1 MGQGSPKRLPP
12 HFHYTE
18 VFTMSSIKN
27 TDKQYVANTYGR
39 FDLVLT
45 HGQGSTVYDEEGN
58 KYIDLATG
66 IAVNTF
72 GFADEGWVAAVTDQL
87 GKLQHTSNLYYHE
100 PGARLAEKLCT
111 RTGARSVFFSNSGA
125 EANECA
131 IKTARLWAAREKGSD
146 YYQIITLKNSFH
158 GRTITTLAATGQDP
172 FHTDFTPLTEGFL
185 YAEANNAASVEELL
199 KTHKCAAV
207 MAEPVQGE
215 GGVMPLTQD
224 FMEALRTLCD
234 EYNVLLILDE
244 VQTGNGR
251 SGHLYAFQ
259 GYGVTPDVMTTAKGL
274 GGGLPIGATL
284 FFEKSHG
291 TLKAG
296 QHGSTFGANPIS
308 CAAACHVLDR
318 IDDTLLSEV
327 KAKSEYIFSTL
338 SGRPGIKSVSGL
350 GLMIGIE
357 TEGDSGAILKACME
371 RGILPIKAKTKLRLL
386 PALNIPWDDLKA
398 AVDIIAEEAE
408 KAL

>member
-1 MGQGSPKRLPP
+1 
-12 HFHYTE
+12 
-18 VFTMSSIKN
+18 MSNIKN
-27 TDKQYVANTYGR
+27 ADKQYVANTYGR

-111 RTGARSVFFSNSGA
+111 RTGAKSVFFSNSGA

-158 GRTITTLAATGQDP
+158 GRTITTLAATGQDT

>member
-1 MGQGSPKRLPP
+1 
-12 HFHYTE
+12 
-18 VFTMSSIKN
+18 MSNIKN

-111 RTGARSVFFSNSGA
+111 RTGAKSVFFSNSGA

-158 GRTITTLAATGQDP
+158 GRTITTLAATGQDT

-357 TEGDSGAILKACME
+357 TEGDSGVILKACME

>member
-1 MGQGSPKRLPP
+1 
-12 HFHYTE
+12 
-18 VFTMSSIKN
+18 MSNVKN
-27 TDKQYVANTYGR
+27 TDRQYVANTYGR
-39 FDLVLT
+39 FDLVLS
-45 HGQGSTVYDEEGN
+45 HGEGSVVYDENGK

-72 GFADEGWVAAVTDQL
+72 GYSDAGWVAAVTEQL

-111 RTGARSVFFSNSGA
+111 RTGAKSVFFSNSGA

-146 YYQIITLKNSFH
+146 YYHIITLKNSFH
-158 GRTITTLAATGQDP
+158 GRTITTLAATGQDT
-172 FHTDFTPLTEGFL
+172 FHSDFTPLTEGFL
-185 YAEANNAASVEELL
+185 YAEANHAASVEELL

-207 MAEPVQGE
+207 LAEPVQGE
-215 GGVMPLTQD
+215 GGVMPLTEE
-224 FMEALRTLCD
+224 FMVRLRDLCD
-234 EYNVLLILDE
+234 RYNVLLMLDE

-251 SGHLYAFQ
+251 SGHLYAYQ
-259 GYGVTPDVMTTAKGL
+259 HYGVTPDVLTTAKGL

-291 TLKAG
+291 TLTAG
-296 QHGSTFGANPIS
+296 LHGSTFGANPIS

-318 IDDTLLSEV
+318 IDGDLLSEV
-327 KAKSEYIFSTL
+327 RAKSEYIFTTL
-338 SGRPGIKSVSGL
+338 AGKPGIKSVSGL

-357 TEGDSGAILKACME
+357 TEGDSGKILAACME
-371 RGILPIKAKTKLRLL
+371 RGILPIKAKSKIRLL
-386 PALNIPWDDLKA
+386 PALNIPWEDLKA
-398 AVDIIAEEAE
+398 AVAILAEEAA
-408 KAL
+408 KAAEAN

>member
-1 MGQGSPKRLPP
+1 
-12 HFHYTE
+12 
-18 VFTMSSIKN
+18 MSTIQN

-39 FDLVLT
+39 FDLVLS
-45 HGQGSTVYDEEGN
+45 HGEGSVVYDENGK

-72 GFADEGWVAAVTDQL
+72 GYSDPAWVAAVTEQL

-111 RTGARSVFFSNSGA
+111 RTGAQSVFFSNSGA

-131 IKTARLWAAREKGSD
+131 IKTARLWAARHKGAD
-146 YYQIITLKNSFH
+146 YYHVITLKNSFH
-158 GRTITTLAATGQDP
+158 GRTITTLAATGQDS

-185 YAEANNAASVEELL
+185 YAEANNLASVEELL
-199 KTHKCAAV
+199 KSHKCAAV

-215 GGVMPLTQD
+215 GGVMPLTQA
-224 FMEALRTLCD
+224 FMEGLRELCD
-234 EYNVLLILDE
+234 RYETLLILDE

-259 GYGVTPDVMTTAKGL
+259 HYGVTPDVMSTAKGL
-274 GGGLPIGATL
+274 GGGLPIGTTL
-284 FFEKSHG
+284 FFGKAHG
-291 TLKAG
+291 TLTAG
-296 QHGSTFGANPIS
+296 LHGSTFGANPIS

-318 IDDTLLSEV
+318 IDDALLSEV
-327 KAKSEYIFSTL
+327 KAKSAYIFDTL
-338 SGRPGIKSVSGL
+338 SGRPGVKSVSGL

-357 TEGDSGAILKACME
+357 TEGDSGKILAACME
-371 RGILPIKAKTKLRLL
+371 RGILPIKAKSKIRLL
-386 PALNIPWDDLKA
+386 PALNIGWDELKY
-398 AVDIIAEEAE
+398 AVDILAEEIE
-408 KAL
+408 KAAKAD

>member
-1 MGQGSPKRLPP
+1 
-12 HFHYTE
+12 
-18 VFTMSSIKN
+18 MSNIKN
-27 TDKQYVANTYGR
+27 TDKQYVAGTYGR

-45 HGQGSTVYDEEGN
+45 HGEGSTVYDENGK
-58 KYIDLATG
+58 KYVDLATG

-72 GFADEGWVAAVTDQL
+72 GFSDAGWVAAVTEQL

-111 RTGARSVFFSNSGA
+111 RTGAKSVFFSNSGA

-131 IKTARLWAAREKGSD
+131 IKTARLWAARAKGSE
-146 YYQIITLKNSFH
+146 YYHVITLKNSFH
-158 GRTITTLAATGQDP
+158 GRTITTLAATGQDS

-185 YAEANNAASVEELL
+185 YAEANNIESVEELL
-199 KTHKCAAV
+199 KSHKCAAV

-215 GGVMPLTQD
+215 GGVMPLTQS
-224 FMEALRTLCD
+224 FMEGLRALCD

-251 SGHLYAFQ
+251 SGCLYAFQ
-259 GYGVTPDVMTTAKGL
+259 HYGVTPDVMSTAKGL

-291 TLKAG
+291 TLTAG
-296 QHGSTFGANPIS
+296 LHGSTFGANPIS

-318 IDDTLLSEV
+318 IDDHLLAEV
-327 KAKSEYIFSTL
+327 KAKSEYVFTTL
-338 SGRPGIKSVSGL
+338 AGKPGIKSVSGL

-357 TEGDSGAILKACME
+357 TEGDSGEILAACMA
-371 RGILPIKAKTKLRLL
+371 RGILPIKAKSKIRLL
-386 PALNIPWDDLKA
+386 PALNIGWDDLKYA
-398 AVDIIAEEAE
+398 LEILAEEAA
-408 KAL
+408 KAVKNS

>member
-1 MGQGSPKRLPP
+1 MNVEDK
-12 HFHYTE
+12 H
-18 VFTMSSIKN
+18 MSNVKN

-45 HGQGSTVYDEEGN
+45 HGQGSTVFDEEG
-58 KYIDLATG
+58 KQYIDLATG

-72 GFADEGWVAAVTDQL
+72 GYSDAGWVAAVTEQL

-111 RTGARSVFFSNSGA
+111 RTGAKSVFFSNSGA

-131 IKTARLWAAREKGSD
+131 IKTARLWAARAKGSE
-146 YYQIITLKNSFH
+146 YYHVITLKNSFH
-158 GRTITTLAATGQDP
+158 GRTITTLAATGQDS

-215 GGVMPLTQD
+215 GGVMPLTRE
-224 FMEALRTLCD
+224 FMESLRALCD
-234 EYNVLLILDE
+234 QYNVLLILDE

-259 GYGVTPDVMTTAKGL
+259 HYGITPDVMTTAKGL

-291 TLKAG
+291 TLTAG
-296 QHGSTFGANPIS
+296 LHGSTFGANPIS

-318 IDDTLLSEV
+318 IDETLLTEV
-327 KAKSEYIFSTL
+327 KAKSAYVFDTL
-338 SGRPGIKSVSGL
+338 TGKPGIKSVSGL

-357 TEGDSGAILKACME
+357 TEGDSGKILAACMA
-371 RGILPIKAKTKLRLL
+371 RGILPIKAKSKIRLL
-386 PALNIPWDDLKA
+386 PALNISWDDLKTA
-398 AVDIIAEEAE
+398 IAILAEEAA
-408 KAL
+408 KAVESN